1 MLVNS
6 TQYIHPS
13 LHCYLYRVPAP
24 PAEDRPFRSNLCR
37 HQRQATQRRAGLCRR
52 IPLYLRQYRVGK
64 LHQPHILLKLRH
76 LRTSRAQRFIQHK
89 KDALQRLRI
98 TIRVSRMAQ
107 LRVSRH
113 QLRSRFRHQRVRR
126 LFVVH
131 PQDRCRKP
139 LYGKI
144 PQIPHQYTY
153 SFQSLSHDILF
164 FPFVIHY
171 VREDRRSRRFL
182 SL

>member
-64 LHQPHILLKLRH
+64 LHQPHILLKLRPYE
-76 LRTSRAQRFIQHK
+76 SRPAIYPAQK
-89 KDALQRLRI
+89 
-98 TIRVSRMAQ
+98 
-107 LRVSRH
+107 
-113 QLRSRFRHQRVRR
+113 
-126 LFVVH
+126 
-131 PQDRCRKP
+131 
-139 LYGKI
+139 
-144 PQIPHQYTY
+144 
-153 SFQSLSHDILF
+153 
-164 FPFVIHY
+164 
-171 VREDRRSRRFL
+171 RRSATSPYNNPSFPYGSTPGKPPPVAVPFSTPARSSSVRC
-182 SL
+182 SPPR